1 MAKFIFALNYP
12 TLIKII
18 LLVFI
23 GYSYYI
29 YWNIHYAKPNNST
42 GSNHTPKKTNTHF
55 PTNYHEDDFD
65 TKIKDMDISSTQN
78 TQETFVHYETSYHKE
93 DFDTKSKD
101 MDTSSTQNTQEKII
115 EEHKDVDMS
124 PLLMH
129 IKNVKNGCL
138 EICDDTITGKPGLF
152 FDYIEKKIDCKQIWS
167 NVHIDAV
174 MIQEKPPEWI
184 PDEILS
190 LFTYDNKV
198 QIVPWG
204 TVFNERYLGTKALN
218 PRWEKQK
225 IESWKELCSN
235 GQLSGNYGVEE
246 TRYLKLGLDQMTKL
260 KGGNVLVVGSESPWV
275 EACVLASG
283 AKHVTT
289 LEYGEI
295 ISEHPQISTITP
307 SEIQKSIEKY
317 LGFFDAVVSF
327 SSVEHSGLGRYG
339 DEFNPWGDRQAIA
352 RAWCASKNGAEL
364 LLAVQSGNDSIFYN
378 AHRQYGNIMYPHLVA
393 NWHQKWRAPGG
404 EQVVHLFEK

>member
-1 MAKFIFALNYP
+1 MTKIIIDLNLP
-12 TLIKII
+12 TLIKICF
-18 LLVFI
+18 LVFI
-23 GYSYYI
+23 GHAYYI
-29 YWNIHYAKPNNST
+29 YWNIHHAQPKKPAA
-42 GSNHTPKKTNTHF
+42 SNHTPKTTNTHF
-55 PTNYHEDDFD
+55 QTSYRTEDFNKESNDID
-65 TKIKDMDISSTQN
+65 TRSTQN
-78 TQETFVHYETSYHKE
+78 TP
-93 DFDTKSKD
+93 
-101 MDTSSTQNTQEKII
+101 QNIV
-115 EEHKDVDMS
+115 EEHKYVNIS
-124 PLLMH
+124 PLLTH
-129 IKNVKNGCL
+129 IKNVNNGCF
-138 EICDDTITGKPGLF
+138 EICDNTIIGKPDMF
-152 FDYIEKKIDCKQIWS
+152 FDYIEKKVDCNQIWS
-167 NVHIDAV
+167 NFHIDTV
-174 MIQEKPPEWI
+174 MIQENPPDWI

-204 TVFNERYLGTKALN
+204 TVFNQRYLGSKAMS
-218 PRWEKQK
+218 PSWERQT

-235 GQLSGNYGVEE
+235 GQLKGNYGIDE

-260 KGGNVLVVGSESPWV
+260 KNGNVLVIGSENPWV

-283 AKHVTT
+283 AKHITT

-307 SEIQKSIEKY
+307 SEIQKNIEKY

-339 DEFNPWGDRQAIA
+339 DELNPWGDRQAIA

-364 LLAVQSGNDSIFYN
+364 LLAVPYGNDIIFYN